1 MGAGLARGQST
12 NRVAETPGSCALKSA
27 WWAVSDWPLWQL
39 PGRLQVLIVGVVTA
53 YCAAV
58 AAGVAV
64 TPVKISQLWL
74 FALVLACGAASV
86 ELTRR
91 SGEPGGVDRDVYAI
105 WDLPAAILLPPVYV
119 MLVPIPRML
128 LTQARIR
135 QTVLHRRGFTAAA
148 GGLPQRA
155 A

>member
-1 MGAGLARGQST
+1 
-12 NRVAETPGSCALKSA
+12 LKSA
-27 WWAVSDWPLWQL
+27 CGAISDWPLWQL
-39 PGRLQVLIVGVVTA
+39 PGRLQLLIAGVVTA

-58 AAGVAV
+58 SAGVAV
-64 TPVKISQLWL
+64 TRVEVSQLWL
-74 FALVLACGAASV
+74 FGLVLACGAVSV

-105 WDLPAAILLPPVYV
+105 WDLPAAVLLPPVYV

-135 QTVLHRRGFTAAA
+135 QTVLHRRVYTAAA
-148 GGLPQRA
+148 V
-155 A
+155 